1 VCCVPANTDRRRR
14 TEQEA
19 NAASFTYFL
28 RRGLRSEQWHSRI
41 GAHGRPAEWGLPQ
54 RKRQRGASRSPAP
67 ARVGVGASA
76 GVGEARAI
84 VSPILRVRGFISR
97 IGHLPALTA
106 PQPPPPPGAR
116 RRPPPLPCA
125 RRRRHHL
132 LLWAG
137 SREGVRQ
144 GRSQPARP
152 PMSAQWNTAISS
164 IDQHHGTLISHR

>member
-54 RKRQRGASRSPAP
+54 RKRQRGASRSPTP
-67 ARVGVGASA
+67 ARV

-97 IGHLPALTA
+97 VGHLPALTA
-106 PQPPPPPGAR
+106 PQPPPPPGHVAV
-116 RRPPPLPCA
+116 
-125 RRRRHHL
+125 HHL
-132 LLWAG
+132 FRARAAAATTYCSG
-137 SREGVRQ
+137 PAAVKVCDRGDASRHDHRCQ
-144 GRSQPARP
+144 L
-152 PMSAQWNTAISS
+152 N
-164 IDQHHGTLISHR
+164 GTLLSAL